1 MPKHVI
7 VASTPDQAPPC
18 YLLGYRSDWEVN
30 RSLWT
35 LDPWRAAWVDADE
48 AAVEIVLLAS
58 LHPECH
64 FHSSPL
70 HAVGTSA
77 PQ

>member
-7 VASTPDQAPPC
+7 VASTADQATPC
-18 YLLGYRSDWEVN
+18 YFLGYRSDWEASQ
-30 RSLWT
+30 SLWT

-58 LHPECH
+58 LY
-64 FHSSPL
+64 
-70 HAVGTSA
+70 
-77 PQ
+77 PQCRLRS